1 MQGPIYISIYLSI
14 LSKSTAGGFKLA
26 RPSCIYLSTENETS
40 NRGMMVLL
48 YWRKIP
54 GCHHEGPVLL
64 PQCRLLNVVVAAD
77 HLAVDDAARQLSASS
92 LRWSATSAAC
102 TAAGIG
108 TTSNPT
114 SVNFG
119 THSGCFLFI
128 ASRFNSILLKM
139 YIIVTVIPREEKIYK
154 TYTTHLPSAVKPPF
168 SVQIG
173 ILNPKSSTT
182 WSSRPPYSW
191 IMWGSDL
198 FWKWS

>member
-1 MQGPIYISIYLSI
+1 MQGPIYLSI

-40 NRGMMVLL
+40 NRGKMVLL
-48 YWRKIP
+48 ERYLGVIMK
-54 GCHHEGPVLL
+54 VLCSSL
-64 PQCRLLNVVVAAD
+64 SVDSWMSSLL
-77 HLAVDDAARQLSASS
+77 LITSQLMTPRGQLSALRPASS
-92 LRWSATSAAC
+92 LRWSATSAAY

-114 SVNFG
+114 SVNIG

-139 YIIVTVIPREEKIYK
+139 YIIVTVFTREEKIYK

-173 ILNPKSSTT
+173 ILNPKSSRT
-182 WSSRPPYSW
+182 WSSRLPYSR
-191 IMWGSDL
+191 IMSGSDL